1 MKQRVTHFEH
11 KLAKG
16 SGGGN
21 NGDMEP
27 RIARIEASIGF
38 MQREITEIKSD
49 IRDIRSDI
57 KGIRSGFPTE
67 TSSMLQEIKHELQ
80 EMRREFKSGLASIR
94 TDCRILF
101 ATIIAA
107 TVSLGGMIAKSSGW
121 F

>member
-38 MQREITEIKSD
+38 MQRKITEIKSD

-57 KGIRSGFPTE
+57 KTE
-67 TSSMLQEIKHELQ
+67 I
-80 EMRREFKSGLASIR
+80 ASVR
-94 TDCRILF
+94 ADFRILF

-107 TVSLGGMIAKSSGW
+107 TVSLGGMIAKSSDW
-121 F
+121 L